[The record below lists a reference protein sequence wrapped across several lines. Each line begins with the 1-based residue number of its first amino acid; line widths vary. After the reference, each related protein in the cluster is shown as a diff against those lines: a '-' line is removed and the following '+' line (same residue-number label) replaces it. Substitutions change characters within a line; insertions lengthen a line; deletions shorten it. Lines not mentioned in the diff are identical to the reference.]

1 VIDTHCHLTFPE
13 FAAADSPVGG
23 VPGVLKQAAD
33 AGVSGVIT
41 ISTTHG
47 DALKALAIAKQHD
60 RVWSS
65 AGVHPLYAD
74 EGPHDWDILA
84 QCIKDPKCVAFGE
97 LGLDRFH
104 HEPAMDVQLAVLN
117 QQLDFIQRMERDG
130 YAKPIILH
138 CREAFADL
146 IPHLKS
152 RGVDGRR
159 CVFHCFTAGPDEMQM
174 VLNFGALVS
183 FTGVVTYK
191 SAKTLRQAI
200 KLCPIDRIMVETDA
214 PYLPPEPHRA
224 QRPCVPAYTALTA
237 RSLAD
242 TLGVGF
248 DELHAQINA
257 TTSRFFGIPAY

>member
-1 VIDTHCHLTFPE
+1 MIDTHCHLTFPE

-23 VPGVLKQAAD
+23 VDGVLQSAAA

-41 ISTTHG
+41 ISTTHH
-47 DALKALAIAKQHD
+47 DAVKALAIAKQHE

-65 AGVHPLYAD
+65 AGVHPLYAGD
-74 EGPHDWDILA
+74 GPHDWDIMA
-84 QCIKDPKCVAFGE
+84 TCIKDSKCVAFGE

-104 HEPAMDVQLAVLN
+104 HEPAMDVQFAVLDEQLAFIN
-117 QQLDFIQRMERDG
+117 QMEQQG
-130 YAKPIILH
+130 IVKPLILH

-146 IPHLKS
+146 IPQLAK
-152 RGVDGRR
+152 RGVDGQR
-159 CVFHCFTAGPDEMQM
+159 CVFHCFTAGPEEMRQ
-174 VLNFGALVS
+174 VLDFGALVS

-191 SAKTLRQAI
+191 SAKALREAI

-224 QRPCVPAYTALTA
+224 HRPCVPAYTALTA
-237 RSLAD
+237 RSLAQ